1 MTTIPASLNLPFFR
15 EWVGPNMMWSR
26 DGDRLL
32 FGTVIDEESH
42 GNYYLVEMKSGRRQ
56 RVLANTSIDI
66 MDWR

>member
-1 MTTIPASLNLPFFR
+1 
-15 EWVGPNMMWSR
+15 MMWSR
-26 DGDRLL
+26 GRDRLL